1 MVGTMGMIAAVV
13 IVVVGQLLV
22 GVAGSRGRK

>member
-1 MVGTMGMIAAVV
+1 VVGTMGMIAAVV